1 LPAPE
6 SDAAVGAAAG
16 TGPHPRITPRVL
28 IRDRDFRRIWLAG
41 GLGWMMR
48 WLEMLA
54 VGIFTFEVTG
64 SALMVALVT
73 MARSLPMLL
82 FSAFTGAIADRFDRR
97 LMLLCGLGMLAVI
110 SSVLAFLALTG
121 RIELWHVAL
130 GAFASGLYGTLEF
143 PVRRTMLG
151 IIAGNKAGTGGAGV
165 AMTLDSATNHC
176 MRLVGPILGGL
187 VLQSFGLPGV
197 YVLGTVL
204 FSLGF
209 WFVWGARYEVTA
221 HIGTAPRILAQ
232 IVEGLRYIRSNQ
244 RVMGTLFITMVVNLF
259 GFPYGAMVPVIGAKF
274 LGQEAVATGLLLSA
288 DATGALLGAVM
299 IANFARPRHFT
310 RIYFYGSIIFLC
322 GIFAFSLS
330 RWYPMSLG
338 FLFLGG
344 LGVSGFAAMQS
355 TIVFTAAPP
364 EMRSRLMGVLAVCIG
379 VNPLGVLQL
388 GLLADRFGGATAVSI
403 MACEGLTA
411 LVLAGL
417 IWPHLR
423 RR

>member
-1 LPAPE
+1 MVAGRG
-6 SDAAVGAAAG
+6 SQAAV
-16 TGPHPRITPRVL
+16 TPRIL
-28 IRDRDFRRIWLAG
+28 IRDKDFRRIWLAG

-48 WLEMLA
+48 WLEILA
-54 VGIFTFEVTG
+54 VGVFTFEVTG
-64 SALMVALVT
+64 SALMVALLT
-73 MARSLPMLL
+73 MVRTLPMLF

-97 LMLLCGLGMLAVI
+97 LMLLCGLCLLALI

-151 IIAGNKAGTGGAGV
+151 IIAGNKAGTDGAGV

-176 MRLVGPILGGL
+176 MRLVGPVLGGL
-187 VLQSFGLPGV
+187 VLQSFGLPGI
-197 YVLGTVL
+197 YLLGAVL

-209 WFVWGARYEVTA
+209 WFVWGARYEATA
-221 HIGTAPRILAQ
+221 HGAPAPRMLAQ
-232 IVEGLRYIRSNQ
+232 IVEGLRYIRSDP

-259 GFPYGAMVPVIGAKF
+259 GFPYGAMVPVIGAQV

-288 DATGALLGAVM
+288 DATGALLGATV
-299 IANFARPRHFT
+299 IANLARPRHFS
-310 RIYFYGSIIFLC
+310 RIYYYGSVVFLC
-322 GIFAFSLS
+322 AIFAFSLS
-330 RWYPMSLG
+330 QWYSLSLG
-338 FLFLGG
+338 ILFLGG
-344 LGVSGFAAMQS
+344 LGVAGFAAMQS
-355 TIVFTAAPP
+355 TIIFTAAPP

-388 GLLADRFGGATAVSI
+388 GLLADRFGGAMAVSI
-403 MACEGLTA
+403 MTGEGIVA
-411 LVLAGL
+411 LVLASL
-417 IWPHLR
+417 IWPHIR